1 MVENTPNNED
11 QLKGNNF
18 IINGCLLLVLSPFIL
33 FFLVLLILSIIAIP
47 AFWEVSSEA
56 KASAVKNSLLTGIR
70 KCLDR
75 KTNNETDLTWNSV
88 QTFSKANTFS
98 GYKIQAIDQNSCF
111 NAKALPLDNKNTWFE
126 AELDQETKE
135 ISKRCVD
142 SSKPGCDEGNTW

>member
-1 MVENTPNNED
+1 MDKYIPNNKD
-11 QLKGNNF
+11 QLKENNF

-47 AFWEVSSEA
+47 AFEEVTSEA
-56 KASAVKNSLLTGIR
+56 RASGVKNGLLTGIR
-70 KCLDR
+70 QCLDR

-88 QTFSKANTFS
+88 QTFSKANTLS

-111 NAKALPLDNKNTWFE
+111 NAKALPLDKENTWFQ

-135 ISKRCVD
+135 ISKTCGD
-142 SSKPGCDEGNTW
+142 SSKPGCDKGNTW